1 MVSMKW
7 WGRVVAWEGRLIWL
21 LLWPA
26 VIAGVFNYMLT
37 FITLI
42 FVGHLGDSQFAGA
55 SLACLGLQGLSFG
68 LMLHWKIG
76 EQWYCRVWPSFW
88 ASISPSTLCICS
100 SLPFAGVSHGTE
112 LNELSCVPSSWCFLL
127 ACASNMASGFFSRL
141 WPSGGCSY
149 FRLFLVGSCDCHR
162 TPYYSES
169 LLQGNL
175 DRFLN

>member
-55 SLACLGLQGLSFG
+55 SLACLGLQ
-68 LMLHWKIG
+68 
-76 EQWYCRVWPSFW
+76 
-88 ASISPSTLCICS
+88 ASLEDRRAMVLQSMAKFLGVNQSLNSMHMQFTSLCWG
-100 SLPFAGVSHGTE
+100 F
-112 LNELSCVPSSWCFLL
+112 SW
-127 ACASNMASGFFSRL
+127 
-141 WPSGGCSY
+141 
-149 FRLFLVGSCDCHR
+149 HR
-162 TPYYSES
+162 T
-169 LLQGNL
+169 
-175 DRFLN
+175 